1 MSDSEVT
8 KIQLKK
14 SVVRAMKGIKKYPR
28 EICDETIRGLME
40 FKRSIGGKD
49 PYDKFDLKA
58 LISQNMG
65 NIVHLMKLRFG

>member
-14 SVVRAMKGIKKYPR
+14 SVVRALKEVYKYPR
-28 EICDETIRGLME
+28 ETCDETIRGLME
-40 FKRSIGGKD
+40 FRRSIGGKD

-58 LISQNMG
+58 LISQDMG
-65 NIVHLMKLRFG
+65 DIVHLVKLRFG